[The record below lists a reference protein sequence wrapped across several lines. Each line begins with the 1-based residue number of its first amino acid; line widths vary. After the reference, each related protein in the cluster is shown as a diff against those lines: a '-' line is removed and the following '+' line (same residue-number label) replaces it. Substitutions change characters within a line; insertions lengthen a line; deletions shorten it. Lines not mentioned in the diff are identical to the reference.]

1 VPSNGYARAMRP
13 GRLLSSDVVDALN
26 FWPGHLP
33 VPHAPVDLT
42 VLPPFFTELLAELP
56 WWNPAWRV
64 TRVRPAAPCVATVA
78 PAGFTEVAVPGEAAA
93 HDADRLPFVARV
105 RFHDD
110 RLIRFQAKVG
120 DMVIGPSATP
130 PGKAEPDQFAA
141 VIRTA
146 MDVGRISVRTLAMQC
161 GLSMSTINALRGGW
175 SPDPTVAGRV
185 TAALGILPEE
195 PDADQRP

>member
-1 VPSNGYARAMRP
+1 MRP
-13 GRLLSSDVVDALN
+13 GRLLSSDVVKALS
-26 FWPGHLP
+26 FWPGFLP

-42 VLPPFFTELLAELP
+42 VLPPFFNDLLAELP

-64 TRVRPAAPCVATVA
+64 TQVRPAAPCVATVV

-93 HDADRLPFVARV
+93 QNVDPLPFVARV

-110 RLIRFQAKVG
+110 RLIRFQAKIG
-120 DMVIGPSATP
+120 DMVIGPGATP
-130 PGKAEPDQFAA
+130 PGNAEPDQFAA

-146 MDVGRISVRTLAMQC
+146 MDVRRVSVRTLAMQC

-175 SPDPTVAGRV
+175 SPDPTVAERV
-185 TAALGILPEE
+185 ASALGIPLDEL
-195 PDADQRP
+195 DAPHSRHIGR